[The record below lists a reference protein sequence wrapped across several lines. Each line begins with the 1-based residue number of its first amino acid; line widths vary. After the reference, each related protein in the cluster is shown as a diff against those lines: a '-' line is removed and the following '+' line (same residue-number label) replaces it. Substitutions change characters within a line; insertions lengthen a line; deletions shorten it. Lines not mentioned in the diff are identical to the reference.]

1 MEYGIALIDKAGK
14 VCGSF
19 YRLSKETGFPEA
31 NISKIR
37 KGEREW
43 PLEWVPVLAEIAG
56 VEAREALALAM
67 AERLPEGS
75 RARAIL
81 GGVRAAG
88 VAVLL
93 LFFCGLGWLMP
104 STGYAEPA
112 RKLHFLYIVECVRRW
127 FERMGLGF
135 ATWPT
140 AIRTGL
146 EERQPMFIKWLR
158 GRGLW
163 TRWSAS
169 GGRADQGRGASSF
182 PRREALA

>member
-19 YRLSKETGFPEA
+19 YRLSKETGFPEG

-37 KGEREW
+37 KGEREL

-56 VEAREALALAM
+56 VDAREALAMAM

-88 VAVLL
+88 VAALL
-93 LFFCGLGWLMP
+93 LLCCVLELVKP
-104 STGYAEPA
+104 SIGYARTSA
-112 RKLHFLYIVECVRRW
+112 GVDFLYIVERARAWFRRQG
-127 FERMGLGF
+127 FGL
-135 ATWPT
+135 
-140 AIRTGL
+140 RH
-146 EERQPMFIKWLR
+146 M
-158 GRGLW
+158 
-163 TRWSAS
+163 AS
-169 GGRADQGRGASSF
+169 GHKDH
-182 PRREALA
+182 P